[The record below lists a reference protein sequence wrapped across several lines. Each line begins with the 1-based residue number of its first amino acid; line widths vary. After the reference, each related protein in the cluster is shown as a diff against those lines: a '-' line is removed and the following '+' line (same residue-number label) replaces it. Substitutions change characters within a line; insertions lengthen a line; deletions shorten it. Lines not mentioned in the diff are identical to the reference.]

1 MYAKSSLVALAA
13 AIAPALA
20 AYQGFNYGS
29 TDSSGAAKQQADF
42 ENEFKIAQGLIGAP
56 GTFNSARLYTM
67 VQGGTTN
74 DPISAIPAAIS
85 TKTSL
90 LLGLWASGGDA
101 VFANELAAL
110 KSAISTYGSSLGSL
124 VAGISVGSEDL
135 YRITPT
141 GIENGEN
148 PGLGPGPLTDYINQ
162 VKKLISGTSLAD
174 VPVGH
179 VDTWNAWTNGSNS
192 AVIEA
197 CDWLGVDEYPYFQ
210 NTQDNG
216 IDNAKALF
224 DDAYGAVT
232 GVAGGKPVWVT
243 ETGWP
248 TAGKSQNLATASVA
262 NSKTFWDEVGCPLF
276 GTTNT
281 WYYTLFD
288 APSSP
293 TFGIV
298 GDTLSTTPVFDLS
311 CKAVSSSTS
320 SAAPTTTKGSS
331 GTGSGSGS
339 STTTAAVD
347 SSASASASEA
357 ASTSDAPVESGSPG
371 IGGGLPSSQL
381 SLETST
387 IAATATGTGSG
398 SGSTASVTSGSG
410 SNSTISG
417 TATPSASVIS
427 DNAGGA
433 TTVSLGAAFAA
444 IMVAVLAL

>member
-1 MYAKSSLVALAA
+1 M
-13 AIAPALA
+13 
-20 AYQGFNYGS
+20 
-29 TDSSGAAKQQADF
+29 
-42 ENEFKIAQGLIGAP
+42 
-56 GTFNSARLYTM
+56 
-67 VQGGTTN
+67 
-74 DPISAIPAAIS
+74 
-85 TKTSL
+85 
-90 LLGLWASGGDA
+90 LGLWASGGDA

-110 KSAISTYGSSLGSL
+110 KSAISTYGSSLGPL

-162 VKKLISGTSLAD
+162 VKDLISGTSLSD

-192 AVIEA
+192 EVIAA

-216 IDNAKALF
+216 IDNAKTLF

-320 SAAPTTTKGSS
+320 AAASTSTTKAGS
-331 GTGSGSGS
+331 GTGSGS
-339 STTTAAVD
+339 STTVAVE
-347 SSASASASEA
+347 SSASASAA

-387 IAATATGTGSG
+387 IAATATGTGS
-398 SGSTASVTSGSG
+398 SGSSSSAAATSGSAT
-410 SNSTISG
+410 NG
-417 TATPSASVIS
+417 TVTGATPSASVIS
-427 DNAGGA
+427 DNSGGA